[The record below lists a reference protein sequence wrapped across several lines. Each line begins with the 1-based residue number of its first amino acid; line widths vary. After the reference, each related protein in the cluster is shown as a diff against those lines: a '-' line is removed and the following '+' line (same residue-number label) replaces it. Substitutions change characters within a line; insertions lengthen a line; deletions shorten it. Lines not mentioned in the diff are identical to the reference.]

1 MDLEDLENN
10 EENTVQSSQMVAKR
24 HPFCPVILSAIDH
37 IQKLEVENAGKMFAS
52 KRYRLLLFQGCP
64 SFQDE
69 LKFKGPY

>member
-10 EENTVQSSQMVAKR
+10 EEDTGQSSQMVAKR

-52 KRYRLLLFQGCP
+52 KRYR
-64 SFQDE
+64 
-69 LKFKGPY
+69 